1 MKRLQKKELSLPL
14 WLGIPVLLFVT
25 LLLAV
30 LLMFGGKEQPRTAPG
45 LVTAQTAAVYSEAN
59 EAATTNYAIPKNVAV
74 TVLEQKDGWYYICI
88 SRVGSHYGWLRST
101 DMTLPGKI
109 AANGIMGAVNNT
121 GTLLGSAE
129 NMAPE
134 AAVPAGTVRLYAGP
148 GHVYGTVDKVAL
160 GTPAKALGYEDGW
173 FHITIADG
181 SIEGYVPAD
190 ALLLDSFPLIVYQA
204 SVSGDD
210 DKQDEESTT
219 PDDGQQNE
227 NATPDDS
234 NKDETST
241 TPDDSKDDESTTPDN
256 NQQTEAPVQPTVAL
270 PASSTKVLAA
280 GVVNSSGLRLRKGPG
295 TDHAI
300 ITEMSKG
307 TPLAV
312 LGWENGWYKVNW
324 GGQVGYASQDYL
336 KVYPSTDSL
345 TGYAMVNTDALNMR
359 SKASTS
365 GSILKVLEDGDCVAL
380 QGFENGWFKVDA
392 DGTTGY
398 VSGDYV
404 TLRLTKPVE
413 PTPETNN
420 GGTPQQPSGGSTSQ
434 QPSGGTTPPPSTG
447 SGVGADIAA
456 YAQTFIGV
464 PYVYGGATPSGFDC
478 SGFVQYVYKH
488 FGYSLP
494 RGSNDQYRKGTAV
507 SKSELQP
514 GDLIFFDNGTG
525 TPTSHVG
532 IYIGGGKMV
541 HSTEYNYGNGKW
553 VKGVQIHALSN
564 AWYSKIYLGSRR
576 IVG

>member
-1 MKRLQKKELSLPL
+1 MKKMQKNEFSLPL
-14 WLGIPVLLFVT
+14 WLGIPALLFIT

-30 LLMFGGKEQPRTAPG
+30 LLLSGGKEQPRTAPG

-59 EAATTNYAIPKNVAV
+59 EAATTDYALPKNVAV
-74 TVLEQKDGWYYICI
+74 TVLEQKDGWYYTCI
-88 SRVGSHYGWLRST
+88 KHEDGLYGWLKAS
-101 DMTLPGKI
+101 DVTLPGKMSC
-109 AANGIMGAVNNT
+109 NGISGPSSAT
-121 GTLLGSAE
+121 GVLLGDAE
-129 NMAPE
+129 NMAPDV
-134 AAVPAGTVRLYAGP
+134 AVKVESSVLRTGP
-148 GHVYGTVDKVAL
+148 GHIY
-160 GTPAKALGYEDGW
+160 AKAAKLPMWTSVIVRSYEDGW
-173 FHITIADG
+173 FCVTG
-181 SIEGYVPAD
+181 SDLDGYVPAD
-190 ALLLDSFPLIVYQA
+190 ALLLDVNPLMIYEENEGEDEGQQNEE
-204 SVSGDD
+204 SSSPDD
-210 DKQDEESTT
+210 DQQNEESTT
-219 PDDGQQNE
+219 PDDG
-227 NATPDDS
+227 

-256 NQQTEAPVQPTVAL
+256 NQQSEQPVQPTVTL

-404 TLRLTKPVE
+404 TLRLTKPAE

-420 GGTPQQPSGGSTSQ
+420 GGTAQQPSGGSTSQ

>member
-1 MKRLQKKELSLPL
+1 MKRLQKNEFSLPL
-14 WLGIPVLLFVT
+14 WLGIPALLFIT

-30 LLMFGGKEQPRTAPG
+30 LLSGGKEQPRTVPG
-45 LVTAQTAAVYSEAN
+45 LVTAQTAAVYSEAD
-59 EAATTNYAIPKNVAV
+59 EAAATVFALPHNTAF
-74 TVLEQKDGWYYICI
+74 TVLEQKDGWYYTCI
-88 SRVGSHYGWLRST
+88 KHEDGLYGWLKAA
-101 DMTLPGKI
+101 DVTLPGKMSC
-109 AANGIMGAVNNT
+109 NGISGPSSAT
-121 GTLLGSAE
+121 GVLLSDAE
-129 NMAPE
+129 NMAPDV
-134 AAVPAGTVRLYAGP
+134 AVKVESSVLRAGP
-148 GHVYGTVDKVAL
+148 GHIY
-160 GTPAKALGYEDGW
+160 AKAAKLPMWTSVIVRSYEDGW
-173 FHITIADG
+173 FCVTG
-181 SIEGYVPAD
+181 SDLDGYVPAD
-190 ALLLDSFPLIVYQA
+190 ALLLDTNPFIIQVENEGEDEQ
-204 SVSGDD
+204 
-210 DKQDEESTT
+210 QDEESTT

-227 NATPDDS
+227 ENTTPDD
-234 NKDETST
+234 NQQNEAT

-256 NQQTEAPVQPTVAL
+256 DQQTEAPVQPTVNL

-380 QGFENGWFKVDA
+380 KGFENGWFKVDA
-392 DGTTGY
+392 DGTVGY

-404 TLRLTKPVE
+404 TLRLTKPAE
-413 PTPETNN
+413 PTPETNS
-420 GGTPQQPSGGSTSQ
+420 GGTTQ

-564 AWYSKIYLGSRR
+564 AWYAKIYLGARR

>member
-1 MKRLQKKELSLPL
+1 MKRLQKNEFSLPL
-14 WLGIPVLLFVT
+14 WLGIPALLFIT

-30 LLMFGGKEQPRTAPG
+30 LLLSGGKEQPRTVPG

-59 EAATTNYAIPKNVAV
+59 EAATTVFALPHNTVF
-74 TVLEQKDGWYYICI
+74 TVLEQKDGWYYTCI
-88 SRVGSHYGWLRST
+88 KHEDGLYGWLKAA
-101 DMTLPGKI
+101 DVTLPGKMSC
-109 AANGIMGAVNNT
+109 NGISGPSSAT
-121 GTLLGSAE
+121 GVLLGDAE
-129 NMAPE
+129 NMAPDV
-134 AAVPAGTVRLYAGP
+134 AVKVGSSVLRAGP
-148 GHVYGTVDKVAL
+148 GHIY
-160 GTPAKALGYEDGW
+160 AKAAKLPMWTSVIVRSYEDGW
-173 FHITIADG
+173 FCVTG
-181 SIEGYVPAD
+181 SDLEGYVPAD
-190 ALLLDSFPLIVYQA
+190 ALLLDTNPFIIQEETE
-204 SVSGDD
+204 GEDEQ
-210 DKQDEESTT
+210 QDEESTT

-227 NATPDDS
+227 ENTTPDD
-234 NKDETST
+234 NQQNEAT

-256 NQQTEAPVQPTVAL
+256 NQQDEAPVQPTVNL

-380 QGFENGWFKVDA
+380 KGFENGWFKVDA
-392 DGTTGY
+392 DGTVGY

-404 TLRLTKPVE
+404 TLRLTKPAE
-413 PTPETNN
+413 PTPETNS
-420 GGTPQQPSGGSTSQ
+420 GGTTQQPSGGSTSQ
-434 QPSGGTTPPPSTG
+434 QPSTG

-525 TPTSHVG
+525 NPTSHVG

-564 AWYSKIYLGSRR
+564 AWYAKIYLGARR

>member
-1 MKRLQKKELSLPL
+1 MKRLQKNEFSLPL
-14 WLGIPVLLFVT
+14 WLGIPALLFIT

-30 LLMFGGKEQPRTAPG
+30 LLLSGGKEQQQTVPG
-45 LVTAQTAAVYSEAN
+45 LVTAEVATVYSEAD
-59 EAATTNYAIPKNVAV
+59 EASATIYALPHNAV
-74 TVLEQKDGWYYICI
+74 FTVLEQKDGWYYTCL
-88 SRVGSHYGWLRST
+88 RERGVWGWVKAADTALRDSI
-101 DMTLPGKI
+101 KY
-109 AANGIMGAVNNT
+109 NGIGNPNNVT
-121 GTLLGSAE
+121 GTVLGSVE
-129 NMAPE
+129 NMLQG
-134 AAVPAGTVRLYAGP
+134 GTVPSGSVRLCAGP
-148 GHVYGTVDKVAL
+148 DNLYGKTGKLTHGIVVQVL
-160 GTPAKALGYEDGW
+160 SYEDGW
-173 FHITIADG
+173 FHVTG
-181 SIEGYVPAD
+181 SDLDGYVPAD
-190 ALLLDSFPLIVYQA
+190 TLLLDTNPFIIQEETE
-204 SVSGDD
+204 GEDEQ
-210 DKQDEESTT
+210 QDEESTT

-227 NATPDDS
+227 EN
-234 NKDETST
+234 T
-241 TPDDSKDDESTTPDN
+241 TPDDNQQNEATTPDDDNKNEESTTPDN
-256 NQQTEAPVQPTVAL
+256 NQQDEAPVQPTVNL

-380 QGFENGWFKVDA
+380 KGFENGWFKVDA
-392 DGTTGY
+392 DGTVGY

-404 TLRLTKPVE
+404 TLRLTKPAE
-413 PTPETNN
+413 PTPETNS
-420 GGTPQQPSGGSTSQ
+420 GGTTQQPSSGSTSQ
-434 QPSGGTTPPPSTG
+434 QPSTG

-525 TPTSHVG
+525 NPTSHVG

-564 AWYSKIYLGSRR
+564 AWYAKIYLGARR

>member
-1 MKRLQKKELSLPL
+1 MKRLQKNEFSLPL
-14 WLGIPVLLFVT
+14 WLGIPALLFIT

-30 LLMFGGKEQPRTAPG
+30 LLLSGGKEQPRTVPG
-45 LVTAQTAAVYSEAN
+45 LVTAQTAAVYSEAD
-59 EAATTNYAIPKNVAV
+59 EAATTVFALPHNTVF
-74 TVLEQKDGWYYICI
+74 TVLEQKDGWYYTCI
-88 SRVGSHYGWLRST
+88 KHEDGLYGWLKAA
-101 DMTLPGKI
+101 DVTLPGKMSC
-109 AANGIMGAVNNT
+109 NGISGPSSAT
-121 GTLLGSAE
+121 GVLLGDAE
-129 NMAPE
+129 NMAPDV
-134 AAVPAGTVRLYAGP
+134 AVKVGSSVLRAGP
-148 GHVYGTVDKVAL
+148 GHIY
-160 GTPAKALGYEDGW
+160 AKAAKLPMWTSVIVRSYEDGW
-173 FHITIADG
+173 FCVTG
-181 SIEGYVPAD
+181 SDLEGYVPAD
-190 ALLLDSFPLIVYQA
+190 ALLLDTNPFIIQVENEGEDEQ
-204 SVSGDD
+204 
-210 DKQDEESTT
+210 QDEESTT

-227 NATPDDS
+227 EN
-234 NKDETST
+234 T
-241 TPDDSKDDESTTPDN
+241 TPDDNQQNEATTPDDDN
-256 NQQTEAPVQPTVAL
+256 KNEEATTPENDQQTEAPVQPTVNL

-380 QGFENGWFKVDA
+380 KGFENGWFKVDA
-392 DGTTGY
+392 DGTVGY

-404 TLRLTKPVE
+404 TLRLTKPAE
-413 PTPETNN
+413 PTPETNS
-420 GGTPQQPSGGSTSQ
+420 GGTTQ

-525 TPTSHVG
+525 NPTSHVG

-564 AWYSKIYLGSRR
+564 AWYAKIYLGARR

>member
-1 MKRLQKKELSLPL
+1 MKKKQKRDFSLPL
-14 WLGIPVLLFVT
+14 WLGIPALLFIT

-30 LLMFGGKEQPRTAPG
+30 LLMSGGKEQHQTVPG
-45 LVTAQTAAVYSEAN
+45 LVTAQTATVYSEAD
-59 EAATTNYAIPKNVAV
+59 ESTATIYALPHNTVF
-74 TVLEQKDGWYYICI
+74 TVLEQTDGWYYTCL
-88 SRVGSHYGWLRST
+88 RDRGVWGWVKAADTALRDSIQY
-101 DMTLPGKI
+101 D
-109 AANGIMGAVNNT
+109 GIGNPNNVT
-121 GTLLGSAE
+121 GTVLGNVE
-129 NMAPE
+129 NMLQG
-134 AAVPAGTVRLYAGP
+134 GTVPSGSVRLCAGP
-148 GHVYGTVDKVAL
+148 NDLYGKTGKLTYGSVVQVLSYD
-160 GTPAKALGYEDGW
+160 DGW
-173 FHITIADG
+173 FHVTVTDL
-181 SIEGYVPAD
+181 EGYVPAD
-190 ALLLDSFPLIVYQA
+190 TLLLDANPLIIYEETEGEDGQ
-204 SVSGDD
+204 
-210 DKQDEESTT
+210 QNEESTT
-219 PDDGQQNE
+219 PDDGQQDE
-227 NATPDDS
+227 ESSTPDDH
-234 NKDETST
+234 KDEEASA
-241 TPDDSKDDESTTPDN
+241 PDDDEQNEET
-256 NQQTEAPVQPTVAL
+256 VKPTVDL

-295 TDHAI
+295 TDYAI
-300 ITEMSKG
+300 ITEMSTG

-312 LGWENGWYKVNW
+312 LGWENGWYKVNC

-359 SKASTS
+359 SAASTS
-365 GSILKVLEDGDCVAL
+365 GSILKVLEDGDCVTL

-392 DGTTGY
+392 DGTVGY

-404 TLRLTKPVE
+404 TLRLTKPAE
-413 PTPETNN
+413 PAPEANS
-420 GGTPQQPSGGSTSQ
+420 GGTTQQPSTGGNTDTQQPSGG
-434 QPSGGTTPPPSTG
+434 GTTQQPSTG

-464 PYVYGGATPSGFDC
+464 PYVYGGASPSGFDC

-494 RGSNDQYRKGTAV
+494 RGSNDQYKKGTAI

-525 TPTSHVG
+525 NPTSHVG
-532 IYIGGGKMV
+532 IYIGDGKMV

-576 IVG
+576 IVN

>member
-1 MKRLQKKELSLPL
+1 MKRLQKHEISLPL

-25 LLLAV
+25 LLLGITLGSGRGQTA
-30 LLMFGGKEQPRTAPG
+30 QTAPG
-45 LVTAQTAAVYSEAN
+45 LVTAQQAAVYSEAD
-59 EAATTNYAIPKNVAV
+59 EAAATIYAVPHNTVF
-74 TVLEQKDGWYYICI
+74 TVLEQKDGWYYTCI
-88 SRVGSHYGWLRST
+88 KHEEGLYGWLKAS
-101 DMTLPGKI
+101 DVTLPGKMTC
-109 AANGIMGAVNNT
+109 NGISGPSSAT
-121 GTLLGSAE
+121 GILLGNAE

-134 AAVPAGTVRLYAGP
+134 ADVPTGTVRLYAGP
-148 GHVYGTVDKVAL
+148 GRVYGTVDKVAL
-160 GTPAKALGYEDGW
+160 GTPVQVVSYEDGW
-173 FHITIADG
+173 FCVTG
-181 SIEGYVPAD
+181 SDLEGYVPAD
-190 ALLLDSFPLIVYQA
+190 ALLLDVNPFIIQEENE
-204 SVSGDD
+204 GEDEQ
-210 DKQDEESTT
+210 QDEESTT

-227 NATPDDS
+227 ENTTPDDG
-234 NKDETST
+234 NMDETST
-241 TPDDSKDDESTTPDN
+241 TPDDNKDDESTTPDN
-256 NQQTEAPVQPTVAL
+256 NQQSEQPVQPTVNL

-307 TPLAV
+307 TPVAV
-312 LGWENGWYKVNW
+312 LGWENGWYKVNC

-380 QGFENGWFKVDA
+380 KGFENGWFKVDA
-392 DGTTGY
+392 DGTVGY

-404 TLRLTKPVE
+404 TLRLTKPAE

-420 GGTPQQPSGGSTSQ
+420 GGTSQQPSGGSTSQ

>member
-1 MKRLQKKELSLPL
+1 MKRMQKNEFSLPL
-14 WLGIPVLLFVT
+14 WLGIPALLFIT

-30 LLMFGGKEQPRTAPG
+30 LLLSGGKEQPRTVPG
-45 LVTAQTAAVYSEAN
+45 LVTAQTAAVYSEAD
-59 EAATTNYAIPKNVAV
+59 EAATTVFALPHNTVF
-74 TVLEQKDGWYYICI
+74 TVLEQKDGWYYTCI
-88 SRVGSHYGWLRST
+88 KHEDGLYGWLKAA
-101 DMTLPGKI
+101 DVTLPGKMSC
-109 AANGIMGAVNNT
+109 NGISGPSSAT
-121 GTLLGSAE
+121 GVLLGDAE
-129 NMAPE
+129 NMAPDV
-134 AAVPAGTVRLYAGP
+134 AVKVESSVLRAGP
-148 GHVYGTVDKVAL
+148 GHIY
-160 GTPAKALGYEDGW
+160 AKAAKLPMWTSVIVRSYEDGW
-173 FHITIADG
+173 FCVTG
-181 SIEGYVPAD
+181 SDLEGYVPAD
-190 ALLLDSFPLIVYQA
+190 ALLLDTNPFIIQEETE
-204 SVSGDD
+204 GEDEQ
-210 DKQDEESTT
+210 QDEESTT
-219 PDDGQQNE
+219 PDDGQQDE
-227 NATPDDS
+227 EATTPDD
-234 NKDETST
+234 NQQNEAT
-241 TPDDSKDDESTTPDN
+241 TPDDSKDDDSTTPDN
-256 NQQTEAPVQPTVAL
+256 NQQDEAPVQPTVNL

-380 QGFENGWFKVDA
+380 KGFENGWFKVDA
-392 DGTTGY
+392 DGTVGY

-404 TLRLTKPVE
+404 TLRLTKPAE
-413 PTPETNN
+413 PTPETNS
-420 GGTPQQPSGGSTSQ
+420 GGTTQ

-525 TPTSHVG
+525 NPTSHVG

-564 AWYSKIYLGSRR
+564 AWYAKIYLGARR

>member
-1 MKRLQKKELSLPL
+1 MKRMQKNEFSLPL
-14 WLGIPVLLFVT
+14 WLGIPALLFIT
-25 LLLAV
+25 LLLSV
-30 LLMFGGKEQPRTAPG
+30 LLLSGGKEQPRTVPG

-59 EAATTNYAIPKNVAV
+59 EAATTVFALPHNTVF
-74 TVLEQKDGWYYICI
+74 TVLEQKDGWYYTCI
-88 SRVGSHYGWLRST
+88 KHEDGLYGWLKAA
-101 DMTLPGKI
+101 DVTLPGKMSC
-109 AANGIMGAVNNT
+109 NGISGPSSAT
-121 GTLLGSAE
+121 GVLLGDAK
-129 NMAPE
+129 NMAPDV
-134 AAVPAGTVRLYAGP
+134 AVKVESSVLRAGP
-148 GHVYGTVDKVAL
+148 GHIY
-160 GTPAKALGYEDGW
+160 AKAAKLPMWTSVIVRSYEDGW
-173 FHITIADG
+173 FCVTGRDL
-181 SIEGYVPAD
+181 EGYVPAD
-190 ALLLDSFPLIVYQA
+190 ALLLDTNPFIIQEENE
-204 SVSGDD
+204 GEDEQ
-210 DKQDEESTT
+210 QDEESTT

-227 NATPDDS
+227 EN
-234 NKDETST
+234 T
-241 TPDDSKDDESTTPDN
+241 TPDDNQQNEATTPDDDNKNKESTTPDN
-256 NQQTEAPVQPTVAL
+256 NTQTEAPVQPTVNL
-270 PASSTKVLAA
+270 PTSSTKVLAA

-380 QGFENGWFKVDA
+380 KGFENGWFKVDA
-392 DGTTGY
+392 DGTVGY

-404 TLRLTKPVE
+404 TLRLTKPAE
-413 PTPETNN
+413 PTPETNS
-420 GGTPQQPSGGSTSQ
+420 GGTTQQPSG
-434 QPSGGTTPPPSTG
+434 GGTTPPPSTG

-525 TPTSHVG
+525 NPTSHVG

-564 AWYSKIYLGSRR
+564 AWYAKIYLGARR

>member
-1 MKRLQKKELSLPL
+1 MKRLQKNEFSLPL
-14 WLGIPVLLFVT
+14 WLGIPALLFIT

-30 LLMFGGKEQPRTAPG
+30 LLSGGKEQPRTVPG
-45 LVTAQTAAVYSEAN
+45 LVTAQTAAVYSETD
-59 EAATTNYAIPKNVAV
+59 EAAATVFALPHNTVF
-74 TVLEQKDGWYYICI
+74 TVLERKDGWYYTCI
-88 SRVGSHYGWLRST
+88 KHEDGLYGWLKAA
-101 DMTLPGKI
+101 DVTLPGKMSC
-109 AANGIMGAVNNT
+109 NGISGPSSAT
-121 GTLLGSAE
+121 GVLLGDAE
-129 NMAPE
+129 NMAPDV
-134 AAVPAGTVRLYAGP
+134 AVKVESSILRAGP
-148 GHVYGTVDKVAL
+148 GHIY
-160 GTPAKALGYEDGW
+160 AKAAKLPMWTSVIVRSYEDGW
-173 FHITIADG
+173 FCVTG
-181 SIEGYVPAD
+181 SDLEGYVPAD
-190 ALLLDSFPLIVYQA
+190 ALLLDTNPFIIQEETE
-204 SVSGDD
+204 GEGEQ
-210 DKQDEESTT
+210 QDEESTT

-227 NATPDDS
+227 EN
-234 NKDETST
+234 T
-241 TPDDSKDDESTTPDN
+241 TPDDNQQNEATTPDDDN
-256 NQQTEAPVQPTVAL
+256 KDEETTTPDDNTQTEAPVQPTVNL

-380 QGFENGWFKVDA
+380 KGFENGWFKVDA
-392 DGTTGY
+392 DGTVGY

-404 TLRLTKPVE
+404 MLRLTKPAE
-413 PTPETNN
+413 PTPETNS
-420 GGTPQQPSGGSTSQ
+420 GGTTQQPSGGSTSQ
-434 QPSGGTTPPPSTG
+434 QPSTG

-564 AWYSKIYLGSRR
+564 AWYAKIYLGARR